1 MNLFD
6 VKDRVIVITG
16 ATGVLGRA
24 MVRHFAEEG
33 AKVVILGRN
42 EQVGNQLA
50 DEAVKAGGTAVFYT
64 TNVLDKERL
73 EQNYA
78 DIMERF
84 GRIDVLINGAGG
96 NMPGATI
103 APDKTLFDLDLE
115 AMRQVVDLNLFGTV
129 LPTMIFARAMV
140 EQKQG
145 SIINIASEAGLRPL
159 TRVAGYGVAKAAVIN
174 FTKYMCGELAMKFGP
189 GLRVNAIAP
198 GFFLTEQN
206 RTLLTNEDG
215 TYTQRGNDVIRQ
227 TPFKRFGKAE
237 ELCGTI
243 QYLISDASSFV
254 TGTVA
259 VVDGGFN
266 AFAM

>member
-16 ATGVLGRA
+16 ATGILGRA

-64 TNVLDKERL
+64 TNVLDKE
-73 EQNYA
+73 
-78 DIMERF
+78 
-84 GRIDVLINGAGG
+84 
-96 NMPGATI
+96 
-103 APDKTLFDLDLE
+103 PDKTLFDLDLE

-174 FTKYMCGELAMKFGP
+174 FTKYMCGELATKFGP

-206 RTLLTNEDG
+206 RTLLTNPDG
-215 TYTQRGNDVIRQ
+215 SLTPRAETILAH
-227 TPFKRFGKAE
+227 TPFKRFGEPE
-237 ELCGTI
+237 ELLGTL
-243 QYLISDASSFV
+243 QWLASDASRFV
-254 TGTVA
+254 SGTLTVI
-259 VVDGGFN
+259 DGGFD
-266 AFAM
+266 AFSI

>member
-42 EQVGNQLA
+42 KQVGNQLA

-64 TNVLDKERL
+64 TDVLDKARL

-140 EQKQG
+140 AQKQG

-174 FTKYMCGELAMKFGP
+174 FTKYMCGECHCSGILPDRTEPDLIDESGRKLDTTGRNHPGSYTFQAFRRAGRIVGHAAMAG
-189 GLRVNAIAP
+189 
-198 GFFLTEQN
+198 Q
-206 RTLLTNEDG
+206 
-215 TYTQRGNDVIRQ
+215 
-227 TPFKRFGKAE
+227 
-237 ELCGTI
+237 
-243 QYLISDASSFV
+243 
-254 TGTVA
+254 
-259 VVDGGFN
+259 
-266 AFAM
+266 

>member
-42 EQVGNQLA
+42 KQVGNQLA

-64 TNVLDKERL
+64 PDVLDKARL

-140 EQKQG
+140 AQKQG

-174 FTKYMCGELAMKFGP
+174 FTKYMCGELATKFGP

-206 RTLLTNEDG
+206 RTLLTNPDG
-215 TYTQRGNDVIRQ
+215 SLTPRAETILAH
-227 TPFKRFGKAE
+227 TPFKRFGEPE
-237 ELCGTI
+237 ELLGTL
-243 QYLISDASSFV
+243 QWLASDASRFV
-254 TGTVA
+254 SGTLTVI
-259 VVDGGFN
+259 DGGFD
-266 AFAM
+266 AFSI